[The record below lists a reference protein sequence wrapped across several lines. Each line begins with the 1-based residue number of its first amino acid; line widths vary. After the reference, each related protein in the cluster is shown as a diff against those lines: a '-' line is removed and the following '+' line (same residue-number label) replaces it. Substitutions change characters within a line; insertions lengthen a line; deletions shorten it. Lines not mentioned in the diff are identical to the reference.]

1 MDVPICNCVF
11 SHGVVAAG
19 SYYNH
24 LLAGVTGFNWELVLL
39 GISLMAG
46 LVGISGIDT
55 ITRPTKKHVFLFFFS
70 MFVCFI
76 GFTCKCLRQFFVF
89 IYDIP
94 ETHGPMVGSC
104 FDWLGLL

>member
-1 MDVPICNCVF
+1 MGNWVVTLIKTPTYNWYGPRIEPQPQVDVPICNCVF

-24 LLAGVTGFNWELVLL
+24 LLAGVTGFKWELVLL

-55 ITRPTKKHVFLFFFS
+55 ITRPTKKHDV
-70 MFVCFI
+70 
-76 GFTCKCLRQFFVF
+76 
-89 IYDIP
+89 
-94 ETHGPMVGSC
+94 
-104 FDWLGLL
+104 